1 MIVQFI
7 ARNNQYNGWLIKD
20 KLYIVLDIYFN
31 FYNKKIE
38 IVVKSEDNHTPC
50 VFDLSDF
57 GMGFMMEILNMK
69 KYFGMFIVSQ
79 KNFIQPREITIGGN
93 KGLLYAVKTE
103 YGSYNL
109 RSVASSQSRT
119 GLVWTIDIPES
130 ATGTTKNPEIKFL
143 R

>member
-57 GMGFMMEILNMK
+57 EMGFMMEILNVK
-69 KYFGMFIVSQ
+69 KYFGMFIVS
-79 KNFIQPREITIGGN
+79 
-93 KGLLYAVKTE
+93 
-103 YGSYNL
+103 
-109 RSVASSQSRT
+109 
-119 GLVWTIDIPES
+119 
-130 ATGTTKNPEIKFL
+130 
-143 R
+143 

>member
-57 GMGFMMEILNMK
+57 EIINSDLPQNW
-69 KYFGMFIVSQ
+69 
-79 KNFIQPREITIGGN
+79 NFILHN
-93 KGLLYAVKTE
+93 N
-103 YGSYNL
+103 GSVSL
-109 RSVASSQSRT
+109 RPKEFLNEFWD
-119 GLVWTIDIPES
+119 GFHD
-130 ATGTTKNPEIKFL
+130 GNPEYEKIFWDVYRKLEEFYSTK
-143 R
+143 RNNYW